1 MLWLILEGSRTWGS
15 PLNLCE
21 EDILWTKANLSTRLG
36 DAGDMPV
43 SGVPVPRSVE
53 AVVLRCV
60 PAGRRRNHIPG
71 VSHLFG
77 EPESGIP
84 FFVTVSKTL
93 SYCHLD
99 VQVSIKL
106 CKDNGHAL
114 GGRFDFVQSFG
125 EETGALPE
133 VYSVQCFSVFFPPWH
148 TLKMVPSLWHSGV
161 SRQGSSAPSRA
172 EGLSLTH
179 LFCTQIR
186 RPLRGC
192 KIEPRGTAQP
202 QGKLRKSSSEGP
214 WLAQV
219 AASPVRGL
227 ASSCSLTGTTGEPG
241 IMTPSWKT
249 PGCSGVSCAHQLK
262 GPLSLLPKR
271 WKVTVC
277 L

>member
-1 MLWLILEGSRTWGS
+1 M
-15 PLNLCE
+15 
-21 EDILWTKANLSTRLG
+21 NLSTRLG
-36 DAGDMPV
+36 DAGDVPV
-43 SGVPVPRSVE
+43 SKVPVPRSVE
-53 AVVLRCV
+53 AVVLRFV

-71 VSHLFG
+71 VSYLFG
-77 EPESGIP
+77 EPGSGIP

-93 SYCHLD
+93 NYCHLD

-106 CKDNGHAL
+106 CKDNRRAL

-125 EETGALPE
+125 EETGALPKFH
-133 VYSVQCFSVFFPPWH
+133 SVQCFSVFFPPWH

-161 SRQGSSAPSRA
+161 SGQGSSASSQA

-192 KIEPRGTAQP
+192 KIEPHGTARP

-219 AASPVRGL
+219 GSIPGPRSCCCLLIDKHHRGAWDHDPLLEDTRMFWSQLFSPAKRASVPSTKKMEGYSVPL
-227 ASSCSLTGTTGEPG
+227 VISLFFSG
-241 IMTPSWKT
+241 IR
-249 PGCSGVSCAHQLK
+249 
-262 GPLSLLPKR
+262 KR
-271 WKVTVC
+271 K
-277 L
+277 